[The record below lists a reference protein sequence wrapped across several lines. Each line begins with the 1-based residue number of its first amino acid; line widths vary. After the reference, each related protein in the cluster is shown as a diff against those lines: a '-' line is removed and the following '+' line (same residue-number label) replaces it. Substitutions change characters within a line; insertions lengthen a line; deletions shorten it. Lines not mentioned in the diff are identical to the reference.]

1 MSTFIQMEDH
11 NRIQFPPISPE
22 EPPKPLGILDDMQAA
37 DGLVDDALL
46 TDRPRLPV
54 LFGAGGPM

>member
-1 MSTFIQMEDH
+1 MEDH
-11 NRIQFPPISPE
+11 NRIQFPTSAE
-22 EPPKPLGILDDMQAA
+22 EPPKPLGILDDMQAV

-46 TDRPRLPV
+46 TDRPPLPV